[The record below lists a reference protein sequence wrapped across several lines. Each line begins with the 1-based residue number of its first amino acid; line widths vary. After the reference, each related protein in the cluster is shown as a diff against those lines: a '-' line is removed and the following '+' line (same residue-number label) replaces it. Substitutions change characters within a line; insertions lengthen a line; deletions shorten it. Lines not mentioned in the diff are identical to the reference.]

1 MNNPRKVLLVENDEF
16 TRYMMREIIVAL
28 GVDVEIAEDG
38 QASIDMLSSA
48 PNEYGLVLMDLH
60 MPRVSGVEATRQIR
74 AAPVDPPS
82 SLPIV
87 AVTADVAYHDDAIVK
102 GLGMN
107 GFAPKPVTQGPTAE
121 DDRQLL
127 RHRIAW
133 LEPSAESCRQ
143 DRCA

>member
-38 QASIDMLSSA
+38 QAGIDMLSSA

-74 AAPVDPPS
+74 EAPMDPPS
-82 SLPIV
+82 NVPII
-87 AVTADVAYHDDAIVK
+87 AVTADAAFHDDVVVK
-102 GLGMN
+102 DLGMD
-107 GFAPKPVTQGPTAE
+107 GFAPKPVTPG
-121 DDRQLL
+121 QLL
-127 RHRIAW
+127 KLI
-133 LEPSAESCRQ
+133 
-143 DRCA
+143 DKFCAAA

>member
-60 MPRVSGVEATRQIR
+60 MPRLSGIEATQQIR
-74 AAPVDPPS
+74 EAPMDPPS
-82 SLPIV
+82 SVPII
-87 AVTADVAYHDDAIVK
+87 AVTADAAYHDDTIVK
-102 GLGMN
+102 DLGMN
-107 GFAPKPVTQGPTAE
+107 GFAPKPVTPGQILNLI
-121 DDRQLL
+121 DKF
-127 RHRIAW
+127 
-133 LEPSAESCRQ
+133 
-143 DRCA
+143 CAAA

>member
-107 GFAPKPVTQGPTAE
+107 GFAPKPVTPG
-121 DDRQLL
+121 QLL
-127 RHRIAW
+127 KLIDKYCVA
-133 LEPSAESCRQ
+133 A
-143 DRCA
+143 